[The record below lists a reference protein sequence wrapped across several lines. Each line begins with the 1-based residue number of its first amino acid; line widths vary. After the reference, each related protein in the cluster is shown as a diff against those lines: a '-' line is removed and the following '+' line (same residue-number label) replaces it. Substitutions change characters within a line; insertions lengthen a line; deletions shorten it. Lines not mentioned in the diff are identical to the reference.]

1 MPYGSFGDIVF
12 EVYEYYAHNEENTYI
27 YARQQTIQPPSTTQW
42 LGRELQKIRMKLKF
56 HYLLSNPAES
66 YKKLKEIAQKGEA
79 QKLIIAEQ
87 VLGDFVIDKINA
99 EYTQVNMH
107 GQPIAIELDVEFT
120 EYVKKELQKTKHKR
134 GSQSGRRTQKGGKES
149 NKKAPQQNQKPKAVI
164 TREGAKK

>member
-1 MPYGSFGDIVF
+1 MKYGSFGDIVF
-12 EVYEYYAHNEENTYI
+12 EVHEYFSHAEENSFI
-27 YARQQTIQPPSTTQW
+27 YARQQTIQPPSATQW

-99 EYTQVNMH
+99 EYTQVNTY
-107 GQPIAIELDVEFT
+107 GQPIAVELDVEFT
-120 EYVKKELQKTKHKR
+120 EYLKKELQKTQHTRNK
-134 GSQSGRRTQKGGKES
+134 
-149 NKKAPQQNQKPKAVI
+149 NKKKKKTKKSDEPKKPEAII
-164 TREGAKK
+164 TREGVKK

>member
-1 MPYGSFGDIVF
+1 MKYGSFGDIVF

-99 EYTQVNMH
+99 EYTQVNTY
-107 GQPIAIELDVEFT
+107 GQPVAIELDIELT
-120 EYVKKELQKTKHKR
+120 EYAKKELQKTRHKR
-134 GSQSGRRTQKGGKES
+134 GSQGQKKKQKNATQKT
-149 NKKAPQQNQKPKAVI
+149 QQQQGSKPKAII
-164 TREGAKK
+164 TKEGAKK

>member
-1 MPYGSFGDIVF
+1 MKYGSFGDIVF
-12 EVYEYYAHNEENTYI
+12 EVHEYFSHTEENSFI
-27 YARQQTIQPPSTTQW
+27 YARPETIQPPSATQW

-56 HYLLSNPAES
+56 HYLLSTPAES

-99 EYTQVNMH
+99 EYTQVNVY
-107 GQPIAIELDVEFT
+107 GQPVAIELDVELT
-120 EYVKKELQKTKHKR
+120 EYVKKELQKTQHRR
-134 GSQSGRRTQKGGKES
+134 GKSRRRTKKPTQQKSQQKS
-149 NKKAPQQNQKPKAVI
+149 QQNRPQAII